1 MPDDLLKLVPK
12 PLKDAHAGMRVLQ
25 HLNSRVAAISEAA
38 TTVQEEEYRAHK
50 AIQERKRHM
59 LVSVVAVWKR
69 MRDDLQQKQAAQTEA
84 QQRRSLY
91 RMIDKLLEVKTRTEA
106 SVAAHKVVHHGT
118 ELPVATM
125 ELVLDEF
132 ASKYS
137 SVATVEGAYSL
148 QMMEAFGAQPA
159 AALMG
164 EEQQQQQEDRKN
176 IPCRFWKAGTCWRK
190 SKCPWRH
197 DGKPASA
204 EAPPP
209 PYQANVTPQRQI
221 QVHMNQW
228 LAEKVAGVSALLGV
242 CEQVTEG
249 MIVAALQEQEVKHHH
264 RASV

>member
-1 MPDDLLKLVPK
+1 M
-12 PLKDAHAGMRVLQ
+12 
-25 HLNSRVAAISEAA
+25 
-38 TTVQEEEYRAHK
+38 
-50 AIQERKRHM
+50 
-59 LVSVVAVWKR
+59 
-69 MRDDLQQKQAAQTEA
+69 LQQKQAAQTEA

-91 RMIDKLLEVKTRTEA
+91 RMTDKLLEVKTRMEA
-106 SVAAHKVVHHGT
+106 SVAAHKVMHPGT

-125 ELVLDEF
+125 ELVLDDF

-148 QMMEAFGAQPA
+148 QLMEAFGVQPA

-164 EEQQQQQEDRKN
+164 EEQQPQQRQQEDRKN

-209 PYQANVTPQRQI
+209 PYQANGTQRQI
-221 QVHMNQW
+221 QGHMN
-228 LAEKVAGVSALLGV
+228 
-242 CEQVTEG
+242 
-249 MIVAALQEQEVKHHH
+249 
-264 RASV
+264 